1 MTAQKRNILL
11 ASTLAVVLASIV
23 ATVAVAM
30 SDGLSAGRGH
40 STGPGTATSSQIATL
55 PAGDISGTV
64 APNAGSTA
72 ILQPYPGP
80 GPFQP
85 GPPPYGQTGVGGDGL
100 SAWGV
105 AFKETSDP
113 AAQPG
118 TDLIKSAYEDAQK
131 KADALASAAG
141 IKLGKLVA
149 ISDYTQA
156 QPYFNK
162 LCVQPQLGRPV
173 PAPAQGAPTGSGSG
187 GTGSAPPAQNQLV
200 PATPLP
206 APSPCPPQRY
216 LVAWVLVRYQIGS

>member
-23 ATVAVAM
+23 ATVALAM
-30 SDGLSAGRGH
+30 ADGLSAGRGH
-40 STGPGTATSSQIATL
+40 SAGPGGIASSHIATL
-55 PAGDISGTV
+55 PGDNSGTIALG
-64 APNAGSTA
+64 APVAGSTA

-85 GPPPYGQTGVGGDGL
+85 GPPPYGQTGVSGDGL

-118 TDLIKSAYEDAQK
+118 TDLIKSAYQDAQK

-173 PAPAQGAPTGSGSG
+173 PAPAPGASTGSGGS
-187 GTGSAPPAQNQLV
+187 GTGTVVPVQPPQ
-200 PATPLP
+200 P
-206 APSPCPPQRY
+206 APSACQPQRY

>member
-40 STGPGTATSSQIATL
+40 STGPAGVASSHSTALS
-55 PAGDISGTV
+55 AGDGNV
-64 APNAGSTA
+64 GLGAPNASSAA

-118 TDLIKSAYEDAQK
+118 TDLIKSAYQDAQK

-141 IKLGKLVA
+141 IKLGTLVA

-173 PAPAQGAPTGSGSG
+173 PAPAPGDPTGSGGS
-187 GTGSAPPAQNQLV
+187 GTGTVVPVQPPQ
-200 PATPLP
+200 P
-206 APSPCPPQRY
+206 APSPCQSQRY
-216 LVAWVLVRYQIGS
+216 LVVWVLVRYQIGS

>member
-23 ATVAVAM
+23 VTVAVAM
-30 SDGLSAGRGH
+30 SDGLAAGRAH
-40 STGPGTATSSQIATL
+40 STGPAGIASSHIATL
-55 PAGDISGTV
+55 PAGDSSGNV
-64 APNAGSTA
+64 ALGAPSAA
-72 ILQPYPGP
+72 ILQTYPGP

-105 AFKETSDP
+105 AFKETSD
-113 AAQPG
+113 ANAQPD
-118 TDLIKSAYEDAQK
+118 TDLIKSAYQDAQK

-156 QPYFNK
+156 QPYYNK
-162 LCVQPQLGRPV
+162 LCIQPQLGRPV
-173 PAPAQGAPTGSGSG
+173 PAPAPGAPTGSGGS
-187 GTGSAPPAQNQLV
+187 GTGTVVPVQPPQ
-200 PATPLP
+200 P

-216 LVAWVLVRYQIGS
+216 LVAWVLVRYQIS

>member
-1 MTAQKRNILL
+1 MTARKRNIML
-11 ASTLAVVLASIV
+11 ASTLAVVLVSIV

-40 STGPGTATSSQIATL
+40 STGPGGIASSQIATL
-55 PAGDISGTV
+55 PAGDSPVNGAV
-64 APNAGSTA
+64 GAPSADSTA

-85 GPPPYGQTGVGGDGL
+85 GPPPYGQTGIGGDGL

-105 AFKETSDP
+105 AFKETSD
-113 AAQPG
+113 ANAEPG
-118 TDLIKSAYEDAQK
+118 TDLIKSAYQDAQK

-141 IKLGKLVA
+141 IKLGKLLA
-149 ISDYTQA
+149 ISDYTHA
-156 QPYFNK
+156 QPYYNK

-173 PAPAQGAPTGSGSG
+173 PAPVPGAPTGSGGS
-187 GTGSAPPAQNQLV
+187 GTGTVVPVQPPQ
-200 PATPLP
+200 P
-206 APSPCPPQRY
+206 APSPCQSHRY

>member
-30 SDGLSAGRGH
+30 SDGLAAGRSR
-40 STGPGTATSSQIATL
+40 STGSGGIASSQIATL
-55 PAGDISGTV
+55 PADGSANV
-64 APNAGSTA
+64 ALGAPSAGSTA

-113 AAQPG
+113 GAQPD
-118 TDLIKSAYEDAQK
+118 TDLIKSAYQDAQK

-156 QPYFNK
+156 QPYYNK

-173 PAPAQGAPTGSGSG
+173 PAPAPGAPTGSGGS
-187 GTGSAPPAQNQLV
+187 GTGTVVPVEPPQ
-200 PATPLP
+200 P

-216 LVAWVLVRYQIGS
+216 LVAWVLVRYQIQS

>member
-1 MTAQKRNILL
+1 MTVQKRNILL

-30 SDGLSAGRGH
+30 SDGLAAGRSP
-40 STGPGTATSSQIATL
+40 STGPGGIASSHIATL

-64 APNAGSTA
+64 ANAA

-85 GPPPYGQTGVGGDGL
+85 GPPPYGQTGVSGDGL

-113 AAQPG
+113 SDQPD
-118 TDLIKSAYEDAQK
+118 TDLIKSAYQDAQK

-141 IKLGKLVA
+141 IKLGKLLA

-173 PAPAQGAPTGSGSG
+173 PAPAPGASTGSDGAGGSG
-187 GTGSAPPAQNQLV
+187 IGGSGTGTVVPVQPPQ
-200 PATPLP
+200 P
-206 APSPCPPQRY
+206 APSPCQPQRY
-216 LVAWVLVRYQIGS
+216 LVAWVLVRYQIG